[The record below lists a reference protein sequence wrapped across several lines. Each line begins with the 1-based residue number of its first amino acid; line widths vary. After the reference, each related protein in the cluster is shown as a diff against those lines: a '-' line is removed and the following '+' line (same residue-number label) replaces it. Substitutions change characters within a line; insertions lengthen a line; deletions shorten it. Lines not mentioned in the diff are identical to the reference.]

1 VPYTVGAWSCHGGW
15 IAYNRLEVR
24 KAAEAGALAGVVHT
38 PLPGSVTF
46 GAGAEPRDTALIVA
60 NQAGYDGAI
69 NGASVHLEP

>member
-1 VPYTVGAWSCHGGW
+1 M
-15 IAYNRLEVR
+15 
-24 KAAEAGALAGVVHT
+24 AGVVHM